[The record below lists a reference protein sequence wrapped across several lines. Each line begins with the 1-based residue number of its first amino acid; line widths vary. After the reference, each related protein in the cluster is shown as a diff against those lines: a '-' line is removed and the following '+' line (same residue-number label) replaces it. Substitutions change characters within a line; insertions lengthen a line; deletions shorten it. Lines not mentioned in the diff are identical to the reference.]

1 MNLLMLYGLLGL
13 MAQAPPPGKDL
24 YGDPLPPGTV
34 ARLGTVRFRHPGLR
48 FVRFSADG
56 KTLWS
61 GGSDGFRQWDLKKGE
76 ELLAIEGNAMVA
88 ALSPDGKTF
97 VSEWPTG
104 KLSFWNST
112 TGAQGPKQLYHGPR
126 LSAISFSPD
135 GKMLASV
142 SQDRGVMIE
151 GQNGKY
157 YYSQFP
163 RGEIRL
169 WAVRSPAIVSSVLE

>member
-76 ELLAIEGNAMVA
+76 DKFKFMERMVTDRLPRERCRAIGVERPSEASREG
-88 ALSPDGKTF
+88 
-97 VSEWPTG
+97 TG
-104 KLSFWNST
+104 GHF
-112 TGAQGPKQLYHGPR
+112 HE
-126 LSAISFSPD
+126 
-135 GKMLASV
+135 
-142 SQDRGVMIE
+142 RG
-151 GQNGKY
+151 
-157 YYSQFP
+157 
-163 RGEIRL
+163 
-169 WAVRSPAIVSSVLE
+169 